1 MDEELLKQE
10 FGLGDEQNQSKQNDD
25 QQQQDQ
31 QHQQENM
38 PELSAEEQRA
48 WDDGWRPEEQFEGD
62 PTRWKTAREFNMYGE
77 FQTEIRQLKSAD
89 RQKDKDV
96 EDRIAGLNKYHQAQ
110 MDSKVK
116 ELKSQQREAV
126 QNADTEEFDRIQGQI
141 DDVKSQA
148 EPAPTPAGQPDKDPT
163 IAAWEE
169 KNPWINADGEKAN
182 DAIAIW
188 NSYAKANPNGTIQ
201 DALSHVEGKINR
213 LYPDEQPVNHRREQP
228 SMSERPTQQAPRRSG
243 RELTMNDLTMDERQ
257 SWQQFGQEMFGNEKA
272 YLKAV
277 SDARK
282 Q

>member
-10 FGLGDEQNQSKQNDD
+10 FGLGGEQNQPEPKND

-31 QHQQENM
+31 QEEM
-38 PELSAEEQRA
+38 PELNNEEQRA

-62 PTRWKTAREFNMYGE
+62 PTRWKTAREYNIYGE
-77 FQTEIRQLKSAD
+77 
-89 RQKDKDV
+89 
-96 EDRIAGLNKYHQAQ
+96 HQAEVRTLKESQ
-110 MDSKVK
+110 KSMKAEFEERLSGVNKLHKAQVDLKVK
-116 ELKSQQREAV
+116 ELLSEQREAV
-126 QNADTEEFDRIQGQI
+126 GNGDTVEFDRIQEKI
-141 DDVKSQA
+141 DDVKSQS
-148 EPAPTPAGQPDKDPT
+148 EPVKPAGQADKDPT

-169 KNPWINADGEKAN
+169 KNPWINAGGEKAN

-188 NSYAKANPNGTIQ
+188 NSYAQANPNGTIQ
-201 DALSHVEGKINR
+201 DALSHVEGKISR

-228 SMSERPTQQAPRRSG
+228 SMSERPTQQAPRRHG